1 LFIVLISPRI
11 LCYGCPPSIMDAV
24 SATIFDDGRAASGER
39 RAIRQKP
46 SNPFGW
52 RPMCRKRAIHWTH
65 TAGGG
70 KGSPWWWCLCFFFC
84 VGRRPQYCTI
94 PTVQN
99 LQSLM
104 FFVPPARILIS
115 AKLLIL
121 NPAKAPSVVP
131 FRRGSLH
138 WIGKI
143 HRSAAVGR
151 ANGSPLWWCLLV
163 SWVIVIPTTIGNLQ
177 GEGFLFRSH
186 P

>member
-1 LFIVLISPRI
+1 MLWVPAID
-11 LCYGCPPSIMDAV
+11 YGCR
-24 SATIFDDGRAASGER
+24 FGHHFWRRASGER
-39 RAIRQKP
+39 RAESDSSKTVQPLRMAAHV
-46 SNPFGW
+46 SEAGNPLNPH
-52 RPMCRKRAIHWTH
+52 RR
-65 TAGGG
+65 GGER
-70 KGSPWWWCLCFFFC
+70 LTVVVMFVFFFC

-143 HRSAAVGR
+143 HRSTAVGR

>member
-1 LFIVLISPRI
+1 MFIVLINRRI
-11 LCYGCPPSIMDAV
+11 LCYGRPPSTMDAV
-24 SATIFDDGRAASGER
+24 SATIFDDWRAESDSSKTVQPLRMAAHVSEAGNPLNPHR
-39 RAIRQKP
+39 R
-46 SNPFGW
+46 
-52 RPMCRKRAIHWTH
+52 
-65 TAGGG
+65 GG
-70 KGSPWWWCLCFFFC
+70 KRLTVVVMFVGFFC

-99 LQSLM
+99 LQSRM

-143 HRSAAVGR
+143 HRSVAVGR
-151 ANGSPLWWCLLV
+151 ANGSPLW
-163 SWVIVIPTTIGNLQ
+163 
-177 GEGFLFRSH
+177 
-186 P
+186 

>member
-1 LFIVLISPRI
+1 MGVRHRLWMPFR
-11 LCYGCPPSIMDAV
+11 PPFLTM
-24 SATIFDDGRAASGER
+24 GER

-46 SNPFGW
+46 SPLRMAAHVSEAGNPLNPH
-52 RPMCRKRAIHWTH
+52 RR
-65 TAGGG
+65 GG
-70 KGSPWWWCLCFFFC
+70 KRLTVVVMFVGFFC

-94 PTVQN
+94 PNVQN
-99 LQSLM
+99 LQSRM

-143 HRSAAVGR
+143 HRSVAVGR
-151 ANGSPLWWCLLV
+151 ANGSPLW
-163 SWVIVIPTTIGNLQ
+163 
-177 GEGFLFRSH
+177 
-186 P
+186 